1 MSGHPNPRPPAQ
13 WLDVELVFGL
23 FEAIADPRPTW
34 LRLVDADARVIVEL
48 GPTPIGQDAIESAE
62 VRVGTE
68 LLGTISIAVEDG
80 AAVDATGGAMLAEV
94 VARILT
100 DAASHEVE
108 LESLTTDLMDKYEE
122 VTLLLDLSR
131 AFRSDVDLDE
141 LCAVALEKAV
151 EAVAPDTA
159 WVALAPSDTAPLVVT
174 ASYRPGPQVGL
185 EVPRGGGVAGIL
197 AARREMLLLHPGDQR
212 PASVA
217 VWADETRALLG
228 VPLTVEEGGEV
239 DGAIVVVAGPSR
251 RFTAGEQRLLSTI
264 ASQLGAAVR
273 DQRRLAAVRD
283 AQRVQQELD
292 IAASIQLGLLPRQ
305 PPVFP
310 AGDVAGLCVPAASV
324 GGDYYDLY
332 VDQEGRLAVVV
343 ADVAGHSISSALMMT
358 AARAVLR
365 RELLA
370 GSDPDAVLEATNT
383 TLHDDLAGA
392 GLFITIFCAR
402 FDPRTGIL
410 EYANGGQTL
419 PLLARSDGAVQEL
432 DAEGLPAGFLPDAQY
447 ELGRTTFGAG
457 DRLLLMTDGVVEA
470 RGAGGDLFGEERT
483 RDLVAAHRG
492 GSRALVD
499 HVFTEVRAWM
509 GDRPQADDVTLVAVT
524 ALEAV
529 DGAREQ
535 PPR

>member
-1 MSGHPNPRPPAQ
+1 MSGHPNPRPPAE

-23 FEAIADPRPTW
+23 FAAIADPRPTW

-48 GPTPIGQDAIESAE
+48 GPPPIGQDAIASAE

-68 LLGTISIAVEDG
+68 LLGTICIAVEDG
-80 AAVDATGGAMLAEV
+80 AADHETGGAMLAEV

-100 DAASHEVE
+100 DAAYHEVE
-108 LESLTTDLMDKYEE
+108 LESLTTELMDKYEE
-122 VTLLLDLSR
+122 VTLLHDLTR
-131 AFRSDVDLDE
+131 AFRPDLDVDA

-151 EAVAPDTA
+151 EAMAPDTA
-159 WVALAPSDTAPLVVT
+159 WVAVAPDDIAPLVVT
-174 ASYRPGPQVGL
+174 ASYRPGPEVGL
-185 EVPRGGGVAGIL
+185 VVPRGGGVAGIL
-197 AARREMLLLHPGDQR
+197 AARRETLLLHPGDPR

-217 VWADETRALLG
+217 AWADESRALLG
-228 VPLTVEEGGEV
+228 VPLAVEEDGEV

-251 RFTAGEQRLLSTI
+251 RFTAGEGRLLGTI
-264 ASQLGAAVR
+264 ANGLGAAVR
-273 DQRRLAAVRD
+273 DQRRLAALRD
-283 AQRVQQELD
+283 AERVQQELD
-292 IAASIQLGLLPRQ
+292 IAASIQLGLLPRE
-305 PPVFP
+305 PPVFE
-310 AGDVAGLCVPAASV
+310 AGDLAGLCVPAASV

-332 VDQEGRLAVVV
+332 VDQEGRLAMVI

-370 GSDPDAVLEATNT
+370 GSDPSAVLDATNT

-419 PLLARSDGAVQEL
+419 PVLARSDGTVQEL
-432 DAEGLPAGFLPDAQY
+432 DAEGFPAGFLPGAPY

-470 RGAGGDLFGEERT
+470 RGTDGDMFGEQRVL
-483 RDLVAAHRG
+483 DLVAGHRG
-492 GSRALVD
+492 GARALVD
-499 HVFTEVRAWM
+499 DVFAEARAWM
-509 GDRPQADDVTLVAVT
+509 GGRPQADDVTLVAV
-524 ALEAV
+524 AAV
-529 DGAREQ
+529 GGGPAS
-535 PPR
+535 